1 MKRIIFMLL
10 IACST
15 IITAQAEQSA
25 NAPKRPENVIK
36 TLRNIIDEFGQK
48 EGQTY
53 AVNKNP
59 NTGIVESSTRVVTFT
74 CSAVE
79 LETIDWAFEKDE
91 PLAYQF
97 LHLTPGSKEL
107 FSLKVI
113 TNDGREGKMVS
124 IRTNFTQEMWL
135 MCCKNPEN
143 PQLRDAYAI
152 KWELSSNGKTAVGNV
167 YMITSLRPD
176 LYERRAGADAK
187 VQEADT
193 VVVDMMPSDSDVWI
207 DALGPEQRAQL
218 EMKGNANNAI
228 SDLIAQ
234 TYATAMES
242 LQKHKGM
249 IGPDETIVM
258 DVTYEQLYDLNKKL
272 DKGIEDVLKFAVA
285 YNMPKE
291 GMMDLY
297 REILNKYTGQNQA
310 LTMLMSANAAQT
322 KLVKK
327 TQKYVQM
334 ATAKYI
340 KEMNNLMQQK

>member
-25 NAPKRPENVIK
+25 NAPKRPENVVK
-36 TLRNIIDEFGQK
+36 TLKNIIDEFGLK

-79 LETIDWAFEKDE
+79 LETIAWAFEKDE

-97 LHLTPGSKEL
+97 LHLTSGSKEL

-113 TNDGREGKMVS
+113 TNDGREGKMVP
-124 IRTNFTQEMWL
+124 IRTNFMQEMWL

-176 LYERRAGADAK
+176 LYERRAGADTK

-249 IGPDETIVM
+249 IVPDETIVM

-272 DKGIEDVLKFAVA
+272 DKGIQGLINLARMYD
-285 YNMPKE
+285 MPKE
-291 GMMDLY
+291 GLMDLFKV
-297 REILNKYTGQNQA
+297 ILNSYTKQNQS
-310 LTMLMSANAAQT
+310 LTEMITARAAQT
-322 KLVKK
+322 KQAKK
-327 TQKYVQM
+327 THSQVQSLTEKYM
-334 ATAKYI
+334 
-340 KEMNNLMQQK
+340 KEMTVLLHQE